1 MEHSLSEN
9 VFECKYTPY
18 REIRPNH
25 FAFAQEA
32 QGRHPSARTSG
43 PNSLDELPIN
53 SRNIVCIR
61 EFKQQPSFEYLCAL
75 VLSAQFHAEFS
86 PSLRH
91 LTFLCECFR
100 LACPVYALRERIRTK
115 HWETA
120 CSLDFS
126 RGIQITRSVWM
137 EASLL
142 IARRSPLKGSAASSY
157 AGGPKGKRRCDTV
170 FCLMVQCETRRAY
183 IGRDIT
189 IGASSLICV
198 VLRKQRHAF

>member
-18 REIRPNH
+18 REIRPNN
-25 FAFAQEA
+25 FAFAQGA
-32 QGRHPSARTSG
+32 QARHPSARKSG
-43 PNSLDELPIN
+43 RNSLDELPIN

-61 EFKQQPSFEYLCAL
+61 KFEQQPSFAYLCAL
-75 VLSAQFHAEFS
+75 VLSAQFYAELL
-86 PSLRH
+86 PSLRYS
-91 LTFLCECFR
+91 TFPCECFR
-100 LACPVYALRERIRTK
+100 LTCPVYALRARIRTK

-142 IARRSPLKGSAASSY
+142 TARRSPLKGSGSSY
-157 AGGPKGKRRCDTV
+157 ACPKGKRRCDTV

-183 IGRDIT
+183 IGRDIS
-189 IGASSLICV
+189 IGASSLRCV